1 MPLFKREKSTVER
14 FTTVLREKHA
24 AREKLANRL
33 RVMETVVSDRRS
45 TAEQL
50 AVTGASD
57 AKLGRAEAELRSVEA
72 RAKTLLAELDEL
84 DEQIAWSDRALADA
98 MAQRERDVMADQIEA
113 MAAAIE
119 LAAPGFG
126 AAATALAD
134 AVGKSPAS
142 VLEATRFSMTVD
154 AVRREVL
161 AAADLVC
168 WELRST
174 AVRTRAGNANFTA
187 DLAAKP
193 EPPVPEIDRQLI
205 YTLNPLLWREGGEVR
220 KARAFALIDLPRNLL
235 SVALQHRLV
244 DHLNARRVQTLIQVH
259 GGGGDDVEDPADPQ
273 PIDLD
278 SLVAGETQVVQADVA

>member
-1 MPLFKREKSTVER
+1 
-14 FTTVLREKHA
+14 
-24 AREKLANRL
+24 
-33 RVMETVVSDRRS
+33 
-45 TAEQL
+45 
-50 AVTGASD
+50 
-57 AKLGRAEAELRSVEA
+57 
-72 RAKTLLAELDEL
+72 
-84 DEQIAWSDRALADA
+84 
-98 MAQRERDVMADQIEA
+98 